1 MQNIRSISFIVG
13 VLLASPL
20 SSRAFSP
27 PNSQWG
33 ITTTVAK
40 SAAAS
45 LAATPDDESDLSP
58 NTFDMNR
65 AKIGAVSLLSASVLM
80 LTGIAGPLPV
90 QPAFAAPPASTTTTT
105 QAKKPAS
112 SAAATP
118 KKPVAVDP
126 LASEKASLAATQRSI
141 AAADAD
147 LSALRKELSAEQ
159 KVLDKAVGNTQG
171 AEKRVKGAKAALI
184 DANDK
189 LIAEKAKGSTTEG
202 SLKTTQKLGEK
213 VGTAR
218 TTLQAEET
226 YLNKARTEQAGLLKA
241 RDAADKKV
249 TGATKT
255 AVSAKAALPK
265 SQKKLAVAEKK
276 LAKSNALAKK
286 KAAKEA
292 KIKAKKDK
300 IAKKKA
306 QLAEK
311 KRQKEAKA
319 AAKKKAAEIAALKS
333 KVKQLKNVEK
343 ESGSELIKQEKQ
355 LQKISK

>member
-1 MQNIRSISFIVG
+1 MHNIRSISFIVG

-45 LAATPDDESDLSP
+45 LAATPDDDD
-58 NTFDMNR
+58 TFDMDR

-80 LTGIAGPLPV
+80 LTGVAGPFPV
-90 QPAFAAPPASTTTTT
+90 QPAFAAAPATTTTT
-105 QAKKPAS
+105 TAQAKKPAS

-118 KKPVAVDP
+118 KKPVVVDP

-141 AAADAD
+141 ATEDSN

-159 KVLDKAVGNTQG
+159 KVLDKAVGNTLG

-202 SLKTTQKLGEK
+202 SLKTAQKLGEK

-218 TTLQAEET
+218 TTLQAEESN
-226 YLNKARTEQAGLLKA
+226 LNKARTEQAGFLKA
-241 RDAADKKV
+241 RDASDKKV
-249 TGATKT
+249 TSATKT
-255 AVSAKAALPK
+255 AASAKAALPK
-265 SQKKLAVAEKK
+265 SKKKLAVAEKK
-276 LAKSNALAKK
+276 LAKSNAVAKK

-292 KIKAKKDK
+292 KIRAKKDK

-306 QLAEK
+306 QLAER